1 MAEEERILHSW
12 KEISRYLN
20 QDIRTC
26 QRWEVEFG
34 LPVRRIS
41 NHSFR
46 SNVFAYKSE
55 LDQWLKEKTK
65 NHILRKKAFF
75 ERREVYLAL
84 ISFLAF
90 IAAFFAFMYFTHQKP
105 ISPTFKSLSIAVYP
119 FEIVNP
125 IESDD
130 YISEGLTSQII
141 NYLARFEQLQ
151 VIPVPATS
159 ASNRQSLEL
168 VKRDINADYFLIAK
182 IEKSETNIKICAQLT
197 RRKDARNIMDEIFE
211 DRLGNLYSVQENLC
225 LKILEKL
232 NLLDIIN
239 PSLLSGEGQPID
251 YKAFDSLLAGNYILN
266 KTKEG
271 NDTPWKL
278 CYKGKYYWNLSTRES
293 NALAIKFF
301 TQAVEI
307 DNNYADAYVGLARC
321 FANNVNFKWDF
332 NIYWLNKAE
341 EMLQKAHGI
350 NPDLPDYYSTLI
362 EVYLLKDLTFNE
374 DTKALAF
381 QLAQEGIK
389 RYPNHALINS
399 IAGYCY
405 LRKFGED
412 GDETD
417 FKKALEL
424 KERSFWLDTF
434 ASQNF
439 LCAKLLMLDQK
450 FDKALEYN
458 DVAKKYAPPL
468 MADYVF
474 GEIFYYKG
482 DLDKSK
488 AIFLQMDM
496 PIEYKVSSLLY
507 LGMIAAQKGD
517 KAEAQRII
525 QSVNNLSPDENFIFE
540 EPLQLASIYM
550 GAGEKELGYKYL
562 KSFFGKERAK
572 KMHHIYRKLIDM
584 DKNFDR
590 VRDEEEF
597 KKIVMKENRNIHPSQ
612 SLRAMRN
619 QR

>member
-1 MAEEERILHSW
+1 MMEEERILHSW
-12 KEISRYLN
+12 KEISSYLN
-20 QDIRTC
+20 QDTRTC
-26 QRWEVEFG
+26 QRWEAEFG

-55 LDQWLKEKTK
+55 LDQWLQEKTK

-75 ERREVYLAL
+75 ERREVYLGL

-90 IAAFFAFMYFTHQKP
+90 IAAFFAFLYFTHQKP
-105 ISPTFKSLSIAVYP
+105 ISPPFKSLSIAVYP
-119 FEIVNP
+119 FEVVNP
-125 IESDD
+125 TESDD
-130 YISEGLTSQII
+130 YISEGLTSQIV
-141 NYLARFEQLQ
+141 NYLTRLEHLQ
-151 VIPVPATS
+151 VIPVPAASTS
-159 ASNRQSLEL
+159 NSQSLEL
-168 VKRDINADYFLIAK
+168 VKRDINADYLLIAK
-182 IEKSETNIKICAQLT
+182 IEKNETKIKICARLT
-197 RRKDARNIMDEIFE
+197 RRKDARNIMDEVFE

-225 LKILEKL
+225 LKVLEKL
-232 NLLDIIN
+232 NLLDSMN
-239 PSLLSGEGQPID
+239 PSLLSGDGKPLD
-251 YKAFDSLLAGNYILN
+251 YKAFDSLLVGNYILN
-266 KTKEG
+266 KTKDG

-278 CYKGKYYWNLSTRES
+278 CYKGKYYWNLSTRDS

-301 TQAVEI
+301 TEAVEI
-307 DNNYADAYVGLARC
+307 DNNYADAYIGLAHC
-321 FANNVNFKWDF
+321 YANNVNFKWDF

-362 EVYLLKDLTFNE
+362 EVYLLKDIVFNE

-381 QLAQEGIK
+381 QLAQEGIE

-412 GDETD
+412 GDEAD
-417 FKKALEL
+417 FEKALEF
-424 KERSFWLDTF
+424 KEKSFWLNTF
-434 ASQNF
+434 ASHNF
-439 LCAKLLMLDQK
+439 LCATLLMLDQK
-450 FDKALEYN
+450 FDMALQYN

-482 DLDKSK
+482 DLDKSR

-496 PIEYKVSSLLY
+496 PTEYKISSLLY

-517 KAEAQRII
+517 KGEVRRII
-525 QSVNNLSPDENFIFE
+525 QAVNNLSPGENFIFE
-540 EPLQLASIYM
+540 EPLKLASIYM
-550 GAGEKELGYKYL
+550 GTGEKELGYKYL
-562 KSFFGKERAK
+562 KPFFGEERAR
-572 KMHHIYRKLIDM
+572 KMHHIYRKLIEI

-597 KKIVMKENRNIHPSQ
+597 KKIVMKESRNILQASSSQ
-612 SLRAMRN
+612 R
-619 QR
+619 

>member
-1 MAEEERILHSW
+1 MVEEERILHSW

-20 QDIRTC
+20 QDVRTC
-26 QRWEVEFG
+26 QRWEAEFG

-55 LDQWLKEKTK
+55 LDQWIKERTK
-65 NHILRKKAFF
+65 NHILRKKTFF
-75 ERREVYLAL
+75 ERREVYLGL

-90 IAAFFAFMYFTHQKP
+90 IAAFFAFLYFTHQKP
-105 ISPTFKSLSIAVYP
+105 ISPPFKSLSVAVYP
-119 FEIVNP
+119 FEVVDP
-125 IESDD
+125 VESDD
-130 YISEGLTSQII
+130 YISEGLTSQTV
-141 NYLARFEQLQ
+141 NYLTRLEQLQ
-151 VIPVPATS
+151 VIPVPAASTS
-159 ASNRQSLEL
+159 NPQSLEL
-168 VKRDINADYFLIAK
+168 VKRDINADYLLIAK
-182 IEKSETNIKICAQLT
+182 IEKSETKIKICAQLI
-197 RRKDARNIMDEIFE
+197 RRKDARNIMDEVFE

-225 LKILEKL
+225 LKVLEKL
-232 NLLDIIN
+232 NLLDSIN
-239 PSLLSGEGQPID
+239 PSLLSGEGKPPD

-278 CYKGKYYWNLSTRES
+278 CYKGKYYWNLSNRES

-301 TQAVEI
+301 AQAVEI
-307 DNNYADAYVGLARC
+307 DNDYPDAYVGLARC
-321 FANNVNFKWDF
+321 YANNVNFKWDS

-350 NPDLPDYYSTLI
+350 NPDLPYYYSTLI
-362 EVYLLKDLTFNE
+362 EVYLLKDLVFNE

-381 QLAQEGIK
+381 QLAQEGTK
-389 RYPNHALINS
+389 KYPNHALINS

-405 LRKFGED
+405 LRKFGEE
-412 GDETD
+412 GDEAD

-439 LCAKLLMLDQK
+439 LCARLLMLDQK
-450 FDKALEYN
+450 FDKAFEYN

-482 DLDKSK
+482 DLDKSR

-507 LGMIAAQKGD
+507 VGMISAQKGD

-550 GAGEKELGYKYL
+550 RAGEKELGYKYL
-562 KSFFGKERAK
+562 KSFFGQERAK
-572 KMHHIYRKLIDM
+572 KMHHIYRKFIDI

-597 KKIVMKENRNIHPSQ
+597 KKIIMKESRDIHPSQ
-612 SLRAMRN
+612 SLSSMIN
-619 QR
+619 